1 MFQNKWFTNGKGLT
15 VLSTLLLLMLPATT
29 LQASSCEWCGA
40 QEAPAN
46 VPLTT
51 MTIAD
56 ANEPGERLRITGT
69 VYQRDG
75 KTPAADVLLFAY
87 QTNAAGVYPR
97 RGDERGN
104 AKRQG
109 YLRGWLR
116 TDASGRYELLTIR
129 PGVYPSRNEP
139 AHIHMT
145 IGQPGHEEY
154 WIDDILFEGDPLIT
168 DRILAR
174 QKQRGGHGVI
184 KLERDSNGTWQGV
197 RDIVLLH

>member
-1 MFQNKWFTNGKGLT
+1 MFQTKWLNRGNGLAM
-15 VLSTLLLLMLPATT
+15 LWSLLLLPASA

-40 QEAPAN
+40 QDAPAK

-56 ANEPGERLRITGT
+56 ASEPGERLRITGT
-69 VYQRDG
+69 VYLRDG
-75 KTPAADVLLFAY
+75 KTPAADVLVFAY

-104 AKRQG
+104 AKRHG

-145 IGQPGHEEY
+145 ISQPGHEEY
-154 WIDDILFEGDPLIT
+154 WIDDIWFDGDALLT

-174 QKQRGGHGVI
+174 QKQRGGNGII
-184 KLERDSNGTWQGV
+184 KLERDASGTWQGV
-197 RDIVLLH
+197 RDIVLMQ